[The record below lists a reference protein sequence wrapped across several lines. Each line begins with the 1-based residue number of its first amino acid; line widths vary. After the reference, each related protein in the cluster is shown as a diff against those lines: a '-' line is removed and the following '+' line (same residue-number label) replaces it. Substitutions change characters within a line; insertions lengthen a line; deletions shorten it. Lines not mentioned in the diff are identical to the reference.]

1 MQIVDLL
8 DVLAISYGD
17 PWTFYAHLGV
27 IVLPFPYFAKIS
39 RGDWVIAKLNEATNN
54 NLRRW
59 KDPVVAANGLEL
71 EQTQS
76 GNIVGGRDGVEGLE
90 SVS

>member
-1 MQIVDLL
+1 MQIGDLL
-8 DVLAISYGD
+8 DVLAISCGD
-17 PWTFYAHLGV
+17 PRTFDAHFGV

-39 RGDWVIAKLNEATNN
+39 RGDWVIAKLSEAAGD

-59 KDPVVAANGLEL
+59 KDPVVAANGLQL

-76 GNIVGGRDGVEGLE
+76 GNIVGGRDDVEGLE